1 MSSYHGSARPLF
13 APHLHVRSAE
23 MTNKAVGKFLNRT
36 SKLIEL
42 TGGNVFRARAF
53 ARAARAIERLDTPV
67 ATLVAS
73 GEILTVDGIGKG
85 LVEQLTELLERGT
98 FQLAEELEAALPP
111 GVPDL
116 LLIPGLGTKKVRQLW
131 QDLGITSLDEL
142 EQAAKDGR
150 IATLP
155 GFGTKVQTNLLSSV
169 PRVRMYRA
177 HKRYADGAADAHA
190 FMTALAE
197 TPGVSQ
203 VAFTGALRRG
213 MDILAEAE
221 LLISCT
227 DEVWEELS
235 TTATTDASVPDGPL
249 PMLQLLRDGALP
261 CRLYRSQDQTWG
273 KDLALSTGPA
283 LLVAALQQQQQ
294 RSGPMAPPNTP
305 AAYPTEESY
314 LGSLGFVT
322 TPPELRDH
330 PRALDH
336 LQGSLPVPKL
346 IERAHLR
353 GTLHNHSTYSD
364 GAHTLDEMAQEA
376 RALGYAYLGICDHS
390 QSLTVAHGLRPDEVA
405 RQHEHIERLNDAFAQ
420 DGGTPF
426 KIFRGIESDIL
437 IDGSLDY
444 TDDILRTFDLVVAS
458 IHTGFNMTAAEATS
472 RLIKAIAHP
481 ATTILGHPTGRLL
494 LAREGYPIDHEAVL
508 QACAAHG
515 VAVELNAN
523 PYRLDIDWRW
533 IHRAMELN
541 VLVSINPDAHSKDQL
556 SLDRFGVLAA
566 RKGGLSAEGCFNAM
580 TLSQM
585 QDYLDR
591 RKQAWS

>member
-1 MSSYHGSARPLF
+1 
-13 APHLHVRSAE
+13 

-53 ARAARAIERLDTPV
+53 ARAARTIERLETPV
-67 ATLVAS
+67 ATLIAS
-73 GEILTVDGIGKG
+73 GEILAMDGIGKG
-85 LVEQLTELLERGT
+85 LVEQLSELLDRGT

-155 GFGTKVQTNLLSSV
+155 GFGAKVQTNLLSSV
-169 PRVRMYRA
+169 PRVRTYRA

-190 FMTALAE
+190 FMTSLTE
-197 TPGVSQ
+197 SPGVSQ

-227 DEVWEELS
+227 DEAWDELS
-235 TTATTDASVPDGPL
+235 TTANADAPVVDQPL
-249 PMLQLLRDGALP
+249 PTLQISRDGELP
-261 CRLYRSQDQTWG
+261 YRLYRSQDHTWG
-273 KDLALSTGPA
+273 HDLALSTGPA

-294 RSGPMAPPNTP
+294 QLSGPAETPPTQAVYAPPTP

-330 PRALDH
+330 PRALEH
-336 LQGSLPVPKL
+336 LQGSLPVPQL
-346 IERAHLR
+346 IEQVHLR

-364 GAHTLDEMAQEA
+364 GAHTLDEMAHEA
-376 RALGYAYLGICDHS
+376 RRLGYAYLGICDHS
-390 QSLTVAHGLRPDEVA
+390 QSLTVAHGLRPEEVA
-405 RQHEHIERLNDAFAQ
+405 RQHEHIDVLNAAFAQ

-437 IDGSLDY
+437 LDGSLDY
-444 TDDILRTFDLVVAS
+444 TDDVLRTFDLVVAS
-458 IHTGFNMTAAEATS
+458 IHTGFNMTEAEATE
-472 RLIKAIAHP
+472 RLIKAVAHP

-533 IHRAMELN
+533 VHRAIELN

-556 SLDRFGVLAA
+556 PLDRFGVLAA
-566 RKGGLSAEGCFNAM
+566 RKGGLTPEGCLNAM